1 MRSFLSAALVGWAGL
16 SALAQGRSQA
26 HLDYFATYAPLAVAE
41 MQAHG
46 IPASITLA
54 QGLLESGA
62 GESALARQSNN
73 HFGIKCPGGWTGPT
87 HHAED
92 DDYRDGRLVK
102 SCFRAYSSAADSYAD
117 HSAFLVNSPRYAG
130 LFELKPHDYRGW
142 ARGLKRAGYAT
153 SRTYATRLIELIDR
167 YELTQYDRGD
177 VGLPLGREV
186 LAANTTALPA
196 ALPAAPTSPPAT
208 RPARRTPGGLS
219 AKPTE
224 HTTPTDLVRNVND
237 VDYAVAMSGET
248 LGALAARTGRGVREL
263 TRYNEGLRRGSALHT
278 GQRVFLQP
286 KRNSFRGKSKHHRV
300 GQDETLQTIAD
311 AYGLS
316 TRALRER
323 NGIGE
328 DEEPRPRTRL
338 TLRGRRRR
346 SDVVSVVPAGQ
357 RYAALAGRRQRSGAV
372 AEAPRRTATPRPASR
387 RQVEVIRPAP
397 VQRATAPVSAPAVE
411 PAVAAMPTIAPV
423 RRVVV
428 SPGDT
433 LYAISR
439 AHGVSVAAIREWN
452 GLSGNVIRVG
462 QELVVGE

>member
-1 MRSFLSAALVGWAGL
+1 MRSFLSAALLGWAGL
-16 SALAQGRSQA
+16 SAFAQGRSQA

-41 MQAHG
+41 MRAHG

-62 GESALARQSNN
+62 GQSALARRSNN
-73 HFGIKCPGGWTGPT
+73 HFGIKCPGGWTGAT

-92 DDYRDGRLVK
+92 DDYRGGRLVK

-186 LAANTTALPA
+186 LAANTTPLSPA
-196 ALPAAPTSPPAT
+196 PASTPAP
-208 RPARRTPGGLS
+208 RPTRRTPSGLS

-224 HTTPTDLVRNVND
+224 PAPPSDLVRTVND
-237 VDYAVAMSGET
+237 VDYAEALPGET

-263 TRYNEGLRRGSALHT
+263 TRYNEDLRRGSALRT

-328 DEEPRPRTRL
+328 EEEPRPRTRL
-338 TLRGRRRR
+338 VLRGKRRR
-346 SDVVSVVPAGQ
+346 SDVTSVVPAGQ
-357 RYAALAGRRQRSGAV
+357 RYAALARRQRSAV
-372 AEAPRRTATPRPASR
+372 AVSEAPPRTATRTAPRRR
-387 RQVEVIRPAP
+387 VEVIRPAP
-397 VQRATAPVSAPAVE
+397 VQRAAAPVSAPTAKPAAVVE
-411 PAVAAMPTIAPV
+411 PMPTPV

-439 AHGVSVAAIREWN
+439 THGVSVAAIREWN